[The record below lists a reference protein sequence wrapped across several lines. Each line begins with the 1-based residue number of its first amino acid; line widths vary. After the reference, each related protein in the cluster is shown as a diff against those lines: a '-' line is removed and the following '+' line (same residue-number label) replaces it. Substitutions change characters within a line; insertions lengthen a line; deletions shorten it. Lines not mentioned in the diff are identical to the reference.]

1 MHMITGKWKIT
12 AKTPLGE
19 MNLVADFAANEDA
32 TAFTGSVFD
41 ENSNKIY
48 EVMYGVVNDHHI
60 SYDMVIKFG
69 LVPFNFHLEGDYTDD
84 GKCSGEGKALKMEGT
99 YEGYKLAE

>member
-1 MHMITGKWKIT
+1 MHMLTGKWKIT

-41 ENSNKIY
+41 ENNNKTY
-48 EVMYGVVNDHHI
+48 EVMNGVLNDHHI
-60 SYDMVIKFG
+60 SYNMVIKFG